1 MKLSSFKQA
10 LVGAL
15 VATGVSV
22 MADTEPV
29 QTLTFGSANNPVDI
43 GAADMPTL
51 QFSKFDSTLGT
62 LDDVL
67 ITLTANNSLE
77 SLAVN
82 LGKATTYQGLS
93 AAATVSI
100 SGPDGVKESTAL
112 TVGPTSGS
120 IVAGSYS
127 APVTITPAF
136 ATKSTTTQ
144 FSPTD
149 LSTYEASGGG
159 TLNFLLNAALSD
171 VSNPGSGV
179 PLLIYGYDAFSYG
192 SVSIQYDYTPLVA
205 VPESGTMMA
214 GLFALG
220 IGFIAACRSRVR
232 YQ

>member
-120 IVAGSYS
+120 IVAGSPS
-127 APVTITPAF
+127 R
-136 ATKSTTTQ
+136 Q
-144 FSPTD
+144 LSPPK
-149 LSTYEASGGG
+149 ARR
-159 TLNFLLNAALSD
+159 LNLVRPIYPPMKQAAVELWIS
-171 VSNPGSGV
+171 
-179 PLLIYGYDAFSYG
+179 
-192 SVSIQYDYTPLVA
+192 
-205 VPESGTMMA
+205 
-214 GLFALG
+214 
-220 IGFIAACRSRVR
+220 C
-232 YQ
+232 